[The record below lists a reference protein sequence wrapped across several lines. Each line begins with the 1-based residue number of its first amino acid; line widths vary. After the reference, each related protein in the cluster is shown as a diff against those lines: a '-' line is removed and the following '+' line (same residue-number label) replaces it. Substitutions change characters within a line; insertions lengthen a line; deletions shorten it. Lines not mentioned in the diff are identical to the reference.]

1 VEQKNGAIVRRMVGY
16 RRYTGIAA
24 AAELAQLYHR
34 MRLYVNFFQPSF
46 KLMDKTR
53 DGARVTKRY
62 HPPLTPFQRVLAHP
76 AVAQVAK
83 DALVAQF
90 EQLDP
95 VVLLHDIRLGQGRL
109 AALADATPFADNV
122 GNPKADVDAFLDG
135 LRHAWKEG
143 EIRPTSRKKA
153 STPRG
158 RRRPDPL
165 ARITEDLR
173 MWFDEDPS
181 QTGHELL
188 CRLQANHPD
197 TYPDML
203 LRTVQRRVKIW
214 RAELARSLVFGVSG
228 DAHTPMTV

>member
-1 VEQKNGAIVRRMVGY
+1 MRTSLSY
-16 RRYTGIAA
+16 PAA
-24 AAELAQLYHR
+24 SICQAA
-34 MRLYVNFFQPSF
+34 
-46 KLMDKTR
+46 
-53 DGARVTKRY
+53 
-62 HPPLTPFQRVLAHP
+62 PLTPFQRVLAHP

-95 VVLLHDIRLGQGRL
+95 VVLPHGIRLGQGRL
-109 AALADATPFADNV
+109 TALADATPFADNV

-143 EIRPTSRKKA
+143 EIRPTLRKKA

-158 RRRPDPL
+158 RRRSDPL
-165 ARITEDLR
+165 ARVTKDLR